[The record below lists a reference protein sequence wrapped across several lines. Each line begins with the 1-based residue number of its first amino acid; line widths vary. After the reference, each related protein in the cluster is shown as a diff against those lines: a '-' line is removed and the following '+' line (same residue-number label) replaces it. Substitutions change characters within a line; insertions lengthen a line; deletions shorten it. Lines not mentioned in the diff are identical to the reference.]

1 MATDLDSGA
10 VPDTSKTRR
19 PRAGRVAPKRAADRL
34 AVLLRYRWLYLML
47 LPGLVYFLLFRYWPM
62 YGLTIAFKD
71 YLPFLGYSGSP
82 WVGLKHFEEL
92 FTGPD
97 FARLMANTLILA
109 VLTVVFVFPAPIV
122 VALLL
127 NELRTRVVKH
137 SIQALIY
144 IPHFLSWTIV
154 ASLTYLLFSADF
166 GVLANLVHDFVGGQK
181 SDYVAQSEWF
191 RPIIVLQLLWK
202 QTGWGTIIYLAAL
215 ATVDTQLYDAA
226 RVDGAGRWRQFW
238 HVTLPGIRPAIV
250 VMAIL
255 TSGNL
260 LDTGFEQIWLMTTS
274 LNRST
279 ADVFDTYVYYIGIT
293 QGAFS
298 YSTAV
303 GLFKGLVGL
312 VLIFG
317 SNWLAKRL
325 GQRGLF

>member
-1 MATDLDSGA
+1 LATDLVPG
-10 VPDTSKTRR
+10 VEPDTPRTGPPPAEP
-19 PRAGRVAPKRAADRL
+19 PRAPARRRLERVWRH
-34 AVLLRYRWLYLML
+34 RWLYLML
-47 LPGLVYFLLFRYWPM
+47 LPGVAYFATFRYWPM

-71 YLPFLGYSGSP
+71 YVPFLGYSGSP
-82 WVGLKHFEEL
+82 WVGLQHFEEL

-97 FARLMANTLILA
+97 FSRLMINTLVLA
-109 VLTVVFVFPAPIV
+109 FLTLIFVFPAPII

-127 NELRTRVVKH
+127 NELRLRMVKR
-137 SIQALIY
+137 SIQSLIY
-144 IPHFLSWTIV
+144 IPHFLAWTIV

-166 GVLANLVHDFVGGQK
+166 GVLATFIHHIVGGRQT
-181 SDYVAQSEWF
+181 DYVAQAEWF
-191 RPIIVLQLLWK
+191 RPIIVLQSLWK

-215 ATVDTQLYDAA
+215 ASVDTQLYEAA

-238 HVTLPGIRPAIV
+238 HITLPGIRPAIV
-250 VMAIL
+250 VMTIL
-255 TSGNL
+255 TSGHL

-279 ADVFDTYVYYIGIT
+279 ADVFDTFVYYVGIT

-298 YSTAV
+298 YATAV
-303 GLFKGLVGL
+303 GLFKGVVGL
-312 VLIFG
+312 LLIFG

>member
-1 MATDLDSGA
+1 M
-10 VPDTSKTRR
+10 V
-19 PRAGRVAPKRAADRL
+19 
-34 AVLLRYRWLYLML
+34 
-47 LPGLVYFLLFRYWPM
+47 
-62 YGLTIAFKD
+62 
-71 YLPFLGYSGSP
+71 
-82 WVGLKHFEEL
+82 
-92 FTGPD
+92 
-97 FARLMANTLILA
+97 NTLILA
-109 VLTVVFVFPAPIV
+109 LLTVVFVFPAPIV

-127 NELRTRVVKH
+127 NELRVSVVKR
-137 SIQALIY
+137 SVQSLIY

-166 GVLANLVHDFVGGQK
+166 GVLANVIHDIVGGQK
-181 SDYVAQSEWF
+181 VDYVAQADWF

-215 ATVDTQLYDAA
+215 ASVDQQLYEAA
-226 RVDGAGRWRQFW
+226 RVDGAGRWRQLW
-238 HVTLPGIRPAIV
+238 HITLPAIRPAIV

-279 ADVFDTYVYYIGIT
+279 ADVFDTFVYYVGIT

-303 GLFKGLVGL
+303 GLFKGLVG
-312 VLIFG
+312 VFLIVG

-325 GQRGLF
+325 GERGLY

>member
-1 MATDLDSGA
+1 VATDLVPGA
-10 VPDTSKTRR
+10 APDAPK
-19 PRAGRVAPKRAADRL
+19 AGRPPAEPPTPGRTAGRL
-34 AVLLRYRWLYLML
+34 ARLLRHRWLYLMV
-47 LPGLVYFLLFRYWPM
+47 LPGLAYFLVFRYWPM

-71 YLPFLGYSGSP
+71 YVPFLGYSGSP
-82 WVGLKHFEEL
+82 WVGLKHFDEL

-97 FARLMANTLILA
+97 FGRLMGNTLILA
-109 VLTVVFVFPAPIV
+109 LLTVVFVFPAPIV

-127 NELRTRVVKH
+127 NELRLNVVKR
-137 SIQALIY
+137 SVQSLIY

-166 GVLANLVHDFVGGQK
+166 GVLAGFIHDILGGQRE
-181 SDYVAQSEWF
+181 DYVAQEEWF
-191 RPIIVLQLLWK
+191 RPIIILQLLWK

-215 ATVDTQLYDAA
+215 ASVDTQLYEAA

-238 HVTLPGIRPAIV
+238 HITLPGIRPAIV
-250 VMAIL
+250 VMLIL

-298 YSTAV
+298 YSTAL

-312 VLIFG
+312 LLIFG

>member
-1 MATDLDSGA
+1 VATDLVPGA
-10 VPDTSKTRR
+10 VPDTPQAHRLPGKR
-19 PRAGRVAPKRAADRL
+19 PTPGKAARRL
-34 AVLLRYRWLYLML
+34 AAVLRYRWLYLML
-47 LPGLVYFLLFRYWPM
+47 LPGLTYFALFRYWPM
-62 YGLTIAFKD
+62 YGLSIAFKD
-71 YLPFLGYSGSP
+71 YVPFLGYADSP

-97 FARLMANTLILA
+97 FARLMVNTLILA
-109 VLTVVFVFPAPIV
+109 LLTVLFVFPAPIV

-127 NELRTRVVKH
+127 NELRRRLVKQ
-137 SIQALIY
+137 SVQALIY

-166 GVLANLVHDFVGGQK
+166 GVLANFIHDLVGGRQ
-181 SDYVAQSEWF
+181 SDYVAQAQWF

-215 ATVDTQLYDAA
+215 ATVDVQLYEAA

-238 HVTLPGIRPAIV
+238 HITLPGIRPAIV

-255 TSGNL
+255 TSGHL

-303 GLFKGLVGL
+303 GLFKGAVGL